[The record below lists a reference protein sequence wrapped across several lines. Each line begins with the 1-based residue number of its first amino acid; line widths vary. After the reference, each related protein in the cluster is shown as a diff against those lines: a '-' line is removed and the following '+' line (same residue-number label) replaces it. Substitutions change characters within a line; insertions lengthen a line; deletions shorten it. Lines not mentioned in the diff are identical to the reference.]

1 MSRSIIASAKS
12 AISELRTLLTTTTV
26 AKNDIAAA
34 LNQAESERRALL
46 SAALNRADLEAIILR
61 DVAAQ
66 QSDALNNDELL
77 AELAYSQS
85 RGIANQIQG
94 DAASSS
100 PFTAAGFNQA
110 VLDRLIFALGDPATI
125 LNRLKPVIDRIDF
138 SGAGPA
144 LAERR
149 VRLASLEKQISGLRN
164 ELAEIDDV
172 LANSNPTVSTK
183 QEPKAG
189 ERRELSPGRW
199 ARWDF
204 MPHQQVGFWNYED
217 SPVVLKAAGNQ
228 PIQ

>member
-34 LNQAESERRALL
+34 LNQAESERRSLL
-46 SAALNRADLEAIILR
+46 SAPLCRADLEAVILR
-61 DVAAQ
+61 DIAAQ
-66 QSDALNNDELL
+66 QADALNNEELL

-100 PFTAAGFNQA
+100 PFTAAAFNQA
-110 VLDRLIFALGDPATI
+110 VLDRMIFALGDPATI
-125 LNRLKPVIDRIDF
+125 LQRLKPAIDKIDF

-144 LAERR
+144 LSERKAR
-149 VRLASLEKQISGLRN
+149 IAALDKTIASLRN
-164 ELAEIDDV
+164 ELAEIDSV
-172 LANSNPTVSTK
+172 LHNADPTVVTK
-183 QEPKAG
+183 QEPRPG

-204 MPHQQVGFWNYED
+204 MPHQTTGFWNYED

-228 PIQ
+228 PFN